1 LLVSFR
7 FAAGFFRGCRKSCG
21 ILCEEF
27 MKGISLLRIM
37 AINSNAYKL
46 VPIID
51 TIMQS
56 KEDNMLKLF
65 FNSPTKEW
73 HFEEILKQ
81 AKITRS
87 KAAGWLK
94 LFLRQGLIKKVK
106 EKGKMPHYTGNYES
120 AAYKNRKKL
129 FALSELYNSGLLNHL
144 ASLPAADTV
153 VLFGSFSRSD
163 WYEKSDIDIFIFGDY
178 SGLKIA
184 GFEQKLHRDIEIFN
198 CKDKGELKKF
208 GEGLLSNIIKGNLIK
223 GDMNFVRVGINA

>member
-1 LLVSFR
+1 
-7 FAAGFFRGCRKSCG
+7 
-21 ILCEEF
+21 
-27 MKGISLLRIM
+27 MKGISILRIM
-37 AINSNAYKL
+37 AIDSKAYKL

-51 TIMQS
+51 TIMRS

-81 AKITRS
+81 ANITRS
-87 KAAGWLK
+87 KGAGWLK
-94 LFLRQGLIKKVK
+94 VFLRQGLVKKVK

-163 WYEKSDIDIFIFGDY
+163 WYEKSDIDIFIYGDY

-184 GFEQKLHRDIEIFN
+184 GFEQKLHRYIEIFN

>member
-1 LLVSFR
+1 MNNLFLLWFMDI
-7 FAAGFFRGCRKSCG
+7 KS
-21 ILCEEF
+21 
-27 MKGISLLRIM
+27 K
-37 AINSNAYKL
+37 AYKL
-46 VPIID
+46 VPIIE
-51 TIMQS
+51 TIMKS
-56 KEDNMLKLF
+56 KEDNVLGLF
-65 FNSPTKEW
+65 FNNPTREW

-94 LFLRQGLIKKVK
+94 VFLKQGIIKKAK
-106 EKGKMPHYTGNYES
+106 ENGKMPFYIGNYES

-129 FALSELYNSGLLNHL
+129 FALNELYNSGLLNHL

-163 WYEKSDIDIFIFGDY
+163 WYEKSDIDIFIYGDY
-178 SGLKIA
+178 SGLKMA

-223 GDMNFVRVGINA
+223 GDMNFVRASINA